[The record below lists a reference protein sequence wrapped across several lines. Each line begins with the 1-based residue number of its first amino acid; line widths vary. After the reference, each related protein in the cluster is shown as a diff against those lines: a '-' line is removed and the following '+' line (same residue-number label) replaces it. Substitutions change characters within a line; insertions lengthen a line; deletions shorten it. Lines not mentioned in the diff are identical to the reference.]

1 MNSDIDI
8 ELLDDSWITKFKTE
22 ENEYN
27 NFYKE
32 TPVSVKLY
40 FMYAN
45 KDKIIEIV
53 KTEQYLL
60 TTEGKIKKEN
70 LVSIIKKYGNPKY
83 KLLSIL
89 KFNID
94 IEPEDVVSNTYGE
107 QGSRDIPYL
116 SVENYIQDI
125 HFKDTVC
132 IFHDINSL
140 FFIFTERSEFMVKI
154 QNTRKVYSGTHS
166 GSGTQIGSGT
176 TTTRHRKTLKKRV

>member
-1 MNSDIDI
+1 MNNDTDI
-8 ELLDDSWITKFKTE
+8 ELLDDSWITQFKTE

-40 FMYAN
+40 FMYVN
-45 KDKIIEIV
+45 KENIIEIV
-53 KTEQYLL
+53 KTEHYLL
-60 TTEGKIKKEN
+60 NTEGKIKKEN
-70 LVSIIKKYGNPKY
+70 VVSIIKKQGNTKY

-94 IEPEDVVSNTYGE
+94 IEPEDVISNTCG
-107 QGSRDIPYL
+107 DLNTHDNTYL
-116 SVENYIQDI
+116 SVEQYIQDI

-140 FFIFTERSEFMVKI
+140 FFIFVERNDLMITSH
-154 QNTRKVYSGTHS
+154 NTRKSHS
-166 GSGTQIGSGT
+166 SATI
-176 TTTRHRKTLKKRV
+176 RHHKTLKKRV

>member
-1 MNSDIDI
+1 MNNDIDI
-8 ELLDDSWITKFKTE
+8 ELLDDSWITQFKTE

-60 TTEGKIKKEN
+60 NAEGKIKKEN
-70 LVSIIKKYGNPKY
+70 LVSIIKKHCGAKY
-83 KLLSIL
+83 KLLSML

-94 IEPEDVVSNTYGE
+94 IEPEDVISNTYE
-107 QGSRDIPYL
+107 DLDADDNTYL
-116 SVENYIQDI
+116 SVEHYIQDI

-132 IFHDINSL
+132 IFHDINAL
-140 FFIFTERSEFMVKI
+140 FFIFVERNDSVVKT
-154 QNTRKVYSGTHS
+154 QNTRKVHS
-166 GSGTQIGSGT
+166 NIP
-176 TTTRHRKTLKKRV
+176 TRHRKTLKKEFKAITMLL